1 MAIRDG
7 VTAHRVAGGGYRE
20 ATVISVQGSSPC
32 RSQCWK
38 GKKSIAALTDYTGQE
53 VDLNDLNTV
62 MVEGNLARDPELKYT
77 PSGTAICTFSIGTN
91 RSYRKDG
98 EWKKEVSFFDIV
110 LWAKLAEHFAEK
122 LIKGTRVRVI
132 GSLKQERW
140 ETDGKTRSRVV
151 IVADSA
157 SPVEYFSKRG
167 GQNGTD

>member
-1 MAIRDG
+1 MD
-7 VTAHRVAGGGYRE
+7 
-20 ATVISVQGSSPC
+20 
-32 RSQCWK
+32 
-38 GKKSIAALTDYTGQE
+38 
-53 VDLNDLNTV
+53 DLNTV

-98 EWKKEVSFFDIV
+98 EWKKEASFFDIV

-140 ETDGKTRSRVV
+140 ETDGKTRSRVS
-151 IVADSA
+151 IVADN
-157 SPVEYFSKRG
+157 VDYWSKRG
-167 GQNGTD
+167 GQNGTE